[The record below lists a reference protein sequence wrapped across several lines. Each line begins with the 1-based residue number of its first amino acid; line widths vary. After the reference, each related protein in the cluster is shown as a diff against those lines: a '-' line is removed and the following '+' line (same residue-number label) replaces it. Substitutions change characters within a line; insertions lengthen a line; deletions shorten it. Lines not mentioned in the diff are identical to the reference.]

1 MATDFTRR
9 SLLKTGGVA
18 AGALAAGAALAPL
31 VRHTPRRNIILVV
44 ADAMRADAV
53 GGRREV
59 DGRTQSLTPFVES
72 LARSGVSFGGA
83 VAPSSWTPVS
93 MGGILYGAPAPTVFY
108 EGEDLVTG
116 QSGEGL
122 QHELSGA
129 GYYTAAVVANEV
141 LDVPHIRSGFAHFK
155 GYAEGAEARYMNR
168 MSGFPFEEVKIHA
181 ARVNTRVSRLVG
193 KLASSRSF
201 FLYVHY
207 MDTHE
212 PYFAPKKLLESMGWK
227 DKRIFTGRMR
237 NSYHWGLDEVREGL
251 SFEEGMRGLRAG
263 YDSAVM
269 FTDRMF
275 SRLFERLRSHG
286 LLDDTMVIFTSD
298 HGEEFID
305 GEIEEERTLGHALNL
320 SQPTLHVPLVMWA
333 PPAALPGGL
342 LVPESVSSAEAIRA
356 AVRWFAADA
365 KAAGFDGVLAHL
377 APGRRGILSALNFN
391 GYNGASWIE
400 GDTKVVM
407 RLDDG
412 GGTLYRRAFR
422 VGGSAG
428 AAHIP
433 VPAALAAKLDRAIE
447 DAGTRRFDP
456 DALDESLRRRLKAL
470 GYLN

>member
-1 MATDFTRR
+1 MATYITRR
-9 SLLKTGGVA
+9 SLLKTSGAA

-31 VRHTPRRNIILVV
+31 LRHTPRRNIILVV
-44 ADAMRADAV
+44 ADAMRADAL
-53 GGRREV
+53 GRRREV
-59 DGRTQSLTPFVES
+59 DGRRQSLTPFVDS
-72 LARSGVSFGGA
+72 LAAAGVSFGRA

-93 MGGILYGAPAPTVFY
+93 MGGILYGAAPTAVFY
-108 EGEDLVTG
+108 EGKDLVTG
-116 QSGEGL
+116 ESREGL
-122 QHELSGA
+122 QHELGRA

-155 GYAEGAEARYMNR
+155 GYAEGADARYRHR

-181 ARVNTRVSRLVG
+181 ARVNTRVSRLMG
-193 KLASSRSF
+193 KLSSSRSF

-237 NSYHWGLDEVREGL
+237 NSYHWGLDEVRKGL
-251 SFEEGMRGLRAG
+251 SFEEGMRGLMAG

-269 FTDRMF
+269 FTDRML

-305 GEIEEERTLGHALNL
+305 GEIEAERTLGHARNL

-333 PPAALPGGL
+333 PPSALPGGL
-342 LVPESVSSAEAIRA
+342 VVPEPVSSAEAIRE
-356 AVRWFAADA
+356 AVWWFAAGA
-365 KAAGFDGVLAHL
+365 KAAGFDDVLARL
-377 APGRRGILSALNFN
+377 APGRRGILSALDFN
-391 GYNGASWIE
+391 DYNGASWIE
-400 GDTKVVM
+400 GDTKVVR
-407 RLDDG
+407 RLG
-412 GGTLYRRAFR
+412 NEGETLYRRAFR
-422 VGGSAG
+422 VGGSDGTAQ
-428 AAHIP
+428 IP
-433 VPAALAAKLDRAIE
+433 VSATLAANLDRAIKGM
-447 DAGTRRFDP
+447 AGRRFDP
-456 DALDESLRRRLKAL
+456 GALDESILLRLRAL